1 MPEAT
6 PQTRG
11 PAARLLRDWF
21 GFEFVSRIY
30 LYSVL
35 IGLISGLGA
44 VLFTYGLALAKFL
57 LVEKLAG
64 YRQLH
69 PRKEALFDFSFLD
82 APTYGEFLWLLLL
95 LPALGGLLS
104 GYLTHRFAPE
114 AQGAGT
120 DAMIDAFHNQRG
132 HIRPIVAPVKALATI
147 ITLASGG
154 AAGQQGPLVHIGAG
168 LGSWIGD
175 KLKLS
180 VAQRRILLLA
190 GTAGGLGAIFRAP
203 LGAAIASVEVLYRED
218 FESDALIP
226 CVISSF
232 VAYAIYI
239 AVFGVSHIFA
249 LPDLLFTDV
258 RELVFYLVLGFL
270 CALVGIFYVKA
281 LRLARTLF
289 DRLPLPRYWIVC
301 CGGSL
306 VGLVALID
314 PRVLGDGF
322 GVIQRGLDGEL
333 AIRAFLTLAL
343 LKILASSC
351 TVSSGGSGGVFGP
364 SLFIGGMLGGAVGLL
379 GQQYFPDIVHQP
391 AAYIVVGMASFF
403 GAVANTPLA
412 ALILVIEM
420 SGSYHLLPPLMV
432 VSALALIFARNFSIY
447 QNQVQNKFHSP
458 AHIKDLT
465 VDVLHNLQV
474 REVFPR
480 LKSTSEAI
488 VSNRLSYFSLSSLSK
503 KLGHVHFVV
512 TDDDGGLRGM
522 ISLEDLD
529 LPEDEMLRNLVLIED
544 MVVDDV
550 GAIDAEDNLHEALQK
565 LLDSGYD
572 KLPVMNTT
580 DEGESEFWGYLM
592 HSDLM
597 RVYHEEVTRL
607 EGQD

>member
-1 MPEAT
+1 M
-6 PQTRG
+6 
-11 PAARLLRDWF
+11 
-21 GFEFVSRIY
+21 
-30 LYSVL
+30 
-35 IGLISGLGA
+35 
-44 VLFTYGLALAKFL
+44 
-57 LVEKLAG
+57 
-64 YRQLH
+64 
-69 PRKEALFDFSFLD
+69 
-82 APTYGEFLWLLLL
+82 LLLL

-147 ITLASGG
+147 VTLASGG

-168 LGSWIGD
+168 LGSWVGD

-232 VAYAIYI
+232 VAYALYI
-239 AVFGVSHIFA
+239 AVFGFSHIFA
-249 LPDLLFTDV
+249 LPDQLFTDV
-258 RELVFYLVLGFL
+258 RELVFYLVLGFF
-270 CALVGIFYVKA
+270 CALVGIFYVKT

-301 CGGSL
+301 CGGLL
-306 VGLVALID
+306 VGLVAFID

-322 GVIQRGLDGEL
+322 GVIQQGLDGEL
-333 AIRAFLTLAL
+333 AIRAFLALAL

-351 TVSSGGSGGVFGP
+351 TISSGGSGGVFGP

-379 GQQYFPDIVHQP
+379 GQQYFPHIVHQP

-480 LKSTSEAI
+480 LKNTSEAI
-488 VSNRLSYFSLSSLSK
+488 VSNRLSYFSLSTLSK
-503 KLGHVHFVV
+503 KLGHLHFVV
-512 TDDDGGLRGM
+512 TNDNGGLRGM

-529 LPEDEMLRNLVLIED
+529 LPEDEMLRNLVLVED

-597 RVYHEEVTRL
+597 RVYHEEVIRL